1 MKVEALVV
9 PLAHTLAEVKAE
21 KLKNTMAKVKA
32 QSLVHALADTIAEVE
47 LKALGDQWSIKI
59 LRHYLMHRLAR

>member
-1 MKVEALVV
+1 MKVEALVD
-9 PLAHTLAEVKAE
+9 PLAHTLEEVRAE

-47 LKALGDQWSIKI
+47 LKALGNQWSIKI
-59 LRHYLMHRLAR
+59 LRHYFMHWLAR

>member
-1 MKVEALVV
+1 MKVEALVD
-9 PLAHTLAEVKAE
+9 PLPHTLAEEKAE
-21 KLKNTMAKVKA
+21 KLNTMAKVKA

-59 LRHYLMHRLAR
+59 LRHYLMHWLAR